1 MVNIYCYV
9 FCWSFSK
16 YLCCFFLL
24 YCFRP
29 NLVNPNP
36 GVTAIYNS
44 SNIYIEYI
52 CNKLPFKNYFSIVSV
67 NFTES
72 WNTYQA
78 ATVKLCD
85 MQSNWTFIP

>member
-16 YLCCFFLL
+16 
-24 YCFRP
+24 RP

-36 GVTAIYNS
+36 GVTAIYNF

-52 CNKLPFKNYFSIVSV
+52 CNKLSHYKNYFSIVSV

-72 WNTYQA
+72 WNTLSSCYSQ
-78 ATVKLCD
+78 T
-85 MQSNWTFIP
+85 MQYAKVIELLYLDKFY